1 MMVVVISVV
10 CMCSTVSAQDMSAR
24 TSYTA
29 SCSSTL
35 SVSGTTG
42 TCTSDATGYY
52 GETTKIV
59 MVQYLQKKSASG
71 SWSNVCSWSETDNSY
86 RGYMVRTKYNLSTG
100 TYRLKTVFTV
110 YAGSNSEVLTKYSSS
125 KTV

>member
-1 MMVVVISVV
+1 MIVVVISVV
-10 CMCSTVSAQDMSAR
+10 CMCSTVSAQDILTR

-29 SCSSTL
+29 SCSSVL

-42 TCTSDATGYY
+42 TCTSSATGYY

-71 SWSNVCSWSETDNSY
+71 SWSSVCSWSETYNSY
-86 RGYMVRTKYNLSTG
+86 RGYMAKTKYNLSSG

-125 KTV
+125 KTI